1 MIKVKL
7 FSDYPYS
14 VAFGG
19 KEVQSIQYLNSL
31 SSAIDIS
38 FLDYYKKDD
47 LKEVDILHLF
57 GHSSSYLNLVKHV
70 RSKYP
75 EVKIVVS
82 PTFFTEKNLS
92 YHIASLIGKK
102 LPFSNIF
109 RDLNKL
115 SSMVDRVIVNS
126 EPERKQFCSY
136 FSGNKDVVKVL
147 FNGVED
153 EFFSNKSIDVKYKDF
168 IKSLDKFVLA
178 VGFFDERKN
187 TNNLIKAFLKS
198 QANLDSKLVLVGEP
212 RFAELTNKT
221 EFDTLVATYNEKVIL
236 TGLLDRKSSL
246 LSWLYLN
253 SEFHIL
259 PSKLETPGIS
269 NIEALM
275 YGKNIIVGDCGPVRS
290 YFSNMAT
297 YCDSNSVESIT
308 SSIDKLVHK
317 KEHSSEVLKKYAK
330 ENFSMSSISRELLR
344 VYLQLARG
352 VNE

>member
-31 SSAIDIS
+31 SSSIDVS

-57 GHSSSYLNLVKHV
+57 GHSSSYLNLIKHV
-70 RSKYP
+70 KSKYP
-75 EVKIVVS
+75 KIKIVVS
-82 PTFFTEKNLS
+82 PTFFTEKCFS
-92 YHIASLIGKK
+92 YRIASLIGKK
-102 LPFSNIF
+102 LPFSNLF
-109 RDLNKL
+109 RDLNKI
-115 SSMVDRVIVNS
+115 SSLADKVIVNS
-126 EPERKQFCSY
+126 EPEKKQFCSY
-136 FSGNKDVVKVL
+136 FSGNADIVKVL

-153 EFFSNKSIDVKYKDF
+153 EFLSKENVDVNYKDF
-168 IKSLDKFVLA
+168 IQSLDKFILA

-187 TNNLIKAFLKS
+187 TNNLIKSFLKS
-198 QANLDSKLVLVGEP
+198 QASLDSKLVLVGEP
-212 RFAELTNKT
+212 RFAELANKT
-221 EFDTLVATYNEKVIL
+221 EFDELVATHKDKVIL

-246 LSWLYLN
+246 LSWLYRH

-290 YFSNMAT
+290 YFANMAT

-308 SSIDKLVHK
+308 SSIDKLLHK
-317 KEHSSEVLKKYAK
+317 KEHSDEVLKKYAK
-330 ENFSMSSISRELLR
+330 DNFSMNSISRELLR

-352 VNE
+352 FNE